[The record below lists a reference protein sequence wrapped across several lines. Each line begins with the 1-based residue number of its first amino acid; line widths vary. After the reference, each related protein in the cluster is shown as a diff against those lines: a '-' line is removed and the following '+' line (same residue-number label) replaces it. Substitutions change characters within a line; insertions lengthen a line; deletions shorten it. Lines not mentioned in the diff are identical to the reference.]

1 MKKQFAVLG
10 LGSFGKSVALTLESF
25 GCDVIVVDDSYEK
38 IQEISDSVAYAMC
51 ADVSDAEVMSALG
64 ARNLDGAIVAVSEN
78 KEASIMATIIA
89 KEMGIPYVLA
99 KAKDELQG
107 MILEKVGADAVVY
120 PEIDMGNR
128 VAKKLISSEFA
139 DWIELSP
146 EYSLR
151 EKIIPK
157 RWEGKSLS
165 ELNVRER
172 YGVNVVGIL
181 HNETM
186 DVVFD
191 PLKPLPAGC
200 ILFLIGSNS
209 NLKELEVKE
218 S

>member
-25 GCDVIVVDDSYEK
+25 GCDVVVVDDSYEK

-51 ADVSDAEVMSALG
+51 ANVTDADAMKALG
-64 ARNLDGAIVAVSEN
+64 ARNLDGAVVAVSEN
-78 KEASIMATIIA
+78 MEASIMATIIL
-89 KEMGIPYVLA
+89 KEMGIRYVLA

-107 MILEKVGADAVVY
+107 KILEKVGADAIVF

-146 EYSLR
+146 DYSLTER
-151 EKIIPK
+151 VVPK
-157 RWEGKSLS
+157 RWEGKCLS
-165 ELNVRER
+165 ELKVREK

-181 HNETM
+181 QDGIM

-191 PLKPLPAGC
+191 PLKPLPVGC
-200 ILFLIGSNS
+200 VLFIIGANS
-209 NLKELEVKE
+209 NLKELEIKE
-218 S
+218 